1 MCYNTHES
9 QEGLIKNCQ
18 NHNETAKPYALKKY
32 KGEVKMQQK
41 TKKLTS
47 LILLFSLLISM
58 FTLLSVAADTAT
70 APTNDA
76 EAIAAGYHAKYVEGG
91 VTKYIKVKE
100 DNAWGTRNTEFN
112 AVPSGTII
120 TLIDDITIGF
130 ELSLNANYTIDGNGK
145 TLYAAFRTDSGS
157 ANVVVKNL
165 TIETPE
171 LNTTGGN
178 ATNGYNNY
186 FYQINAGNTCKFE
199 NCTINVNGTPQW
211 GALVLRG
218 NLTIE
223 NTTINYITAGSQNFF
238 LPDASEQLTL
248 NNVTFKMSH
257 PTTGSTATGK
267 WNLSACKIAT
277 VAGTI
282 KIDDSVSF
290 TVPGATDITNTAD
303 WAMPNVGITPAGGK
317 EGFRVGTVVSKS
329 WWDANKG
336 VTVKEWGTMIDV
348 ASQVK
353 DGDKFSLTMLKASG
367 NKYATVANDGWFRE
381 DANADTLCFYGVLT
395 GIASEKANTEFGG
408 IGYITLTV
416 PGLGEFT
423 YYGNGAF
430 FQNSAE

>member
-76 EAIAAGYHAKYVEGG
+76 EAIAAGYQAKYTDAQGAVQ
-91 VTKYIKVKE
+91 YIKFDTVKSGDRANDLVSVPE
-100 DNAWGTRNTEFN
+100 NGT
-112 AVPSGTII
+112 V
-120 TLIDDITIGF
+120 TLLADVTIGF
-130 ELSLNANYTIDGNGK
+130 ELLLNGKYTVEGNGK
-145 TLYAAFRTDSGS
+145 TVNGAIRSDSGS
-157 ANVVVKNL
+157 ANVILQNL
-165 TIETPE
+165 T
-171 LNTTGGN
+171 LNSPAKLGNGN
-178 ATNGYNNY
+178 AYL
-186 FYQINAGNTCKFE
+186 YQINAGNVCTFK
-199 NCTINVNGTPQW
+199 NCTVNINGTPSF
-211 GALVLRG
+211 GAVIARG
-218 NLTIE
+218 TLNFE
-223 NTTINYITAGSQNFF
+223 NTVINYTTEGTKPLFYNDNGTRKINMTGTSAINISGNAALFHVADVSLGTVGAGCSFK
-238 LPDASEQLTL
+238 LKD
-248 NNVTFKMSH
+248 NVE
-257 PTTGSTATGK
+257 
-267 WNLSACKIAT
+267 
-277 VAGTI
+277 
-282 KIDDSVSF
+282 F
-290 TVPGATDITNTAD
+290 TVPGVADITNTAD
-303 WAMPNVGITPAGGK
+303 WAMPNEGITPAGGK

-353 DGDKFSLTMLKASG
+353 DGDKFSLTMLKASD

>member
-1 MCYNTHES
+1 
-9 QEGLIKNCQ
+9 
-18 NHNETAKPYALKKY
+18 
-32 KGEVKMQQK
+32 MQQK

-70 APTNDA
+70 APTNDT

-91 VTKYIKVKE
+91 VTKYIKFAAKSSAVSG
-100 DNAWGTRNTEFN
+100 DNRNSELSVVPAGGT
-112 AVPSGTII
+112 V
-120 TLIDDITIGF
+120 TLLTDVTIGF
-130 ELSLNANYTIDGNGK
+130 ELVLQGNYTIDGNGK
-145 TLYAAFRTDSGS
+145 TITGGFRTADGATG
-157 ANVVVKNL
+157 ANI
-165 TIETPE
+165 TIK
-171 LNTTGGN
+171 N
-178 ATNGYNNY
+178 ATLKTSDENFGTINSYL
-186 FYQINAGNTCKFE
+186 YQINSGNPNNECTFE
-199 NCTINVNGTPQW
+199 NCTIIINGTPAY
-211 GALVLRG
+211 GAFVIGGILNMVDCDVTYTTTDEKGSGNNPNALVWNSSGKL
-218 NLTIE
+218 NLE
-223 NTTINYITAGSQNFF
+223 NTSITINGPANLYSAAAVLGTVGAGCSFK
-238 LPDASEQLTL
+238 LKD
-248 NNVTFKMSH
+248 NVE
-257 PTTGSTATGK
+257 
-267 WNLSACKIAT
+267 
-277 VAGTI
+277 
-282 KIDDSVSF
+282 F
-290 TVPGATDITNTAD
+290 TVPGAADITNTAD
-303 WAMPNVGITPAGGK
+303 WAMPNEGITPAGGK

-353 DGDKFSLTMLKASG
+353 DGDKFSLTMLKASD

-395 GIASEKANTEFGG
+395 GIAPEKANTEFGG